1 MGIVEKIKNI
11 KAAFLD
17 VDNTALY
24 LKMYDYNGRNDKEN
38 GERIVGIL
46 DDKEWMAYNIN
57 NNAYQYCEAPL
68 QLVNLVDFLGKRSVK
83 VYGLTECTNSF
94 EYNSKFNRLK
104 ECYPGNFKH
113 HGDLISVHTR
123 HNKIAVMKILAQR
136 DGYNLD
142 EILFVDDSYPE
153 VMEAYEAGI
162 LSMHTMEAMI
172 RFNNMEDYL

>member
-24 LKMYDYNGRNDKEN
+24 LKMYDYNGRNDKEK